1 MPRYPVLLLRDIEDG
16 PDKSTSS
23 PASRRYLLDFCAW
36 AGRAEREKFEERRY
50 AWRPELVTLYDN
62 AKTYI
67 DGKWLT
73 LPISDG
79 SDLRDVKDLLLM
91 KRPPVSSV

>member
-1 MPRYPVLLLRDIEDG
+1 MPPVTR
-16 PDKSTSS
+16 
-23 PASRRYLLDFCAW
+23 
-36 AGRAEREKFEERRY
+36 KFATEP
-50 AWRPELVTLYDN
+50 PELVTLYDN

-73 LPISDG
+73 LPILDG
-79 SDLRDVKDLLLM
+79 SDLQDVKDLLLM